1 MPKPMSEKGI
11 EFHLKILSISI
22 IKLYQFS
29 ISNILFALRTEK
41 VADGKSAFEGQ
52 TGRKPNTLKSVMVEK
67 CVLDKDPLIEIDPED
82 FSETDSTIL
91 VRERMRGTKL
101 EGAFKKVKGA
111 VEGQSGHT
119 ITILPKTGKER
130 TYSKRDVAWLR
141 RETPN
146 EDEPQCSSGTKPN
159 KENGNVPKAKKVA
172 KRTKTKISQQKQEMG
187 KVPKWSDVAPY
198 INPEESDDQDT
209 QQEDC
214 SDNQEDV
221 NMHKTEMVS
230 QPEETNEQQKK
241 DEEREVTSASHG
253 ESGVSIKWEKK
264 RTSSRVTK
272 KPDRLGNKCV

>member
-264 RTSSRVTK
+264 ERRAE
-272 KPDRLGNKCV
+272 